1 MGSWFRWIR
10 KLYLNLNEKLE
21 GVKAGKT
28 GVGNTYFVDDQDGL
42 DANDGLTRDA
52 PFKTI
57 AYALTKCVALHD
69 DYILVLRGGG
79 QTHPIAVTVD
89 RVHIIGITN
98 KGTPQTVSGYAAGAH
113 ICMTIDAEHVE
124 IAGLTFL
131 ADTTHPAIDVLSQC
145 WGLWVHHC
153 SFGEAGIAQ
162 HGIAADNEGPVGGLI
177 EHNVFGETIAENGC
191 NLLGPTR
198 TIFRNNI
205 FRLPGA
211 SKVGIYLY
219 GGSFGA
225 ILDNVFACP
234 DENGAA
240 IRVTGTGG
248 LVARNKAA
256 NGKLATF
263 GAGGN
268 APFTDAGTNHWSN
281 NWQNNTAG
289 AIG

>member
-1 MGSWFRWIR
+1 MGSWFRWIK
-10 KLYLNLNEKLE
+10 KLYQNLNEKLE

-28 GVGNTYFVDDQDGL
+28 GVGNTYFVDGQDGL
-42 DANDGLTRDA
+42 DTNDGLTRDA

-177 EHNVFGETIAENGC
+177 EHNYFGEAIAENGC
-191 NLLGPTR
+191 HFLGPTR
-198 TIFRNNI
+198 TIIRNNV
-205 FRLPGA
+205 FRCLSG
-211 SKVGIYLY
+211 VGIYLA

-225 ILDNVFACP
+225 ILDNVFAAP
-234 DENGAA
+234 DANGAA
-240 IRVTGTGG
+240 I
-248 LVARNKAA
+248 K
-256 NGKLATF
+256 
-263 GAGGN
+263 GN
-268 APFTDAGTNHWSN
+268 WYWWISCR
-281 NWQNNTAG
+281 
-289 AIG
+289 

>member
-1 MGSWFRWIR
+1 MGAVFRWI
-10 KLYLNLNEKLE
+10 KAIYESLYKKLE
-21 GVKAGKT
+21 GVKAGIT
-28 GVGNTYFVDDQDGL
+28 GVGNTYFVDGQNGL
-42 DANDGLTRDA
+42 DTNDGLTKDK

-57 AYALTKCVALHD
+57 AHALTKCVAYHD
-69 DYILVLRGGG
+69 DHILVLRGGAE
-79 QTHPIAVTVD
+79 THPIAVTVD
-89 RVHIIGITN
+89 RVHIIGVTN
-98 KGTPQTVSGYAAGAH
+98 KGTPQTVGGYAAGAA

-131 ADTTHPAIDVLSQC
+131 ADATHPAIDVLSQC
-145 WGLWVHHC
+145 WGLWIHHC

-205 FRLPGA
+205 FRCL
-211 SKVGIYLY
+211 SGIGIKLY

-225 ILDNVFACP
+225 ILDNVFATP

-240 IRVTGTGG
+240 ITATGTGG
-248 LVARNKAA
+248 LVARNRAA
-256 NGKLATF
+256 NGKAADYTT
-263 GAGGN
+263 N
-268 APFTDAGTNHWSN
+268 DPFLDGGTNHWADN
-281 NWQNNTAG
+281 YQNNTPAV
-289 AIG
+289 IG